1 MKKHLHIVCLDVPY
15 PPDYGGVFDLYY
27 KLRYLKERG
36 IKIILH
42 CFEYGRGRQP
52 ALNTCCEQVYYYKR
66 KRGIRSLSL
75 TVPYIVTSRSNSA
88 LLKNL
93 SRDSY
98 PVLLEGTHCTLL
110 LWKNALPNRK
120 VILRL
125 HNIESDYY
133 RLMAEKT
140 NSFFRKLYYWNES
153 MLLKRYEYAVAKKAA
168 TVLTVSERD
177 ALHLKQVPGIKQVD
191 HLPVFTGWNSISCK
205 EGTGD
210 YCLYH
215 GNLSVSENEAVALW
229 LVSSVFSGLTIPLKI
244 AGKNPSKKL
253 IAAIKACPHI
263 EIVPNPEEVTMEMLI
278 QEAQINLLPSFSS
291 TGIKLK
297 LLHALFSGR
306 HCIANDAMVN
316 GTHLECTCVIAGDA
330 ASFQASIQL
339 LYTRP
344 FTKEAIMLRQNI
356 LEQHF
361 NNRRNAEQLI
371 QWIWGSKLVDEQ

>member
-1 MKKHLHIVCLDVPY
+1 MKKHLHIICLDVPY

-27 KLRYLKERG
+27 KLRYLKEQD

-52 ALNTCCEQVYYYKR
+52 ALNNYCEQVYYYKR
-66 KRGIRSLSL
+66 KRGIRSLSI
-75 TVPYIVTSRSNSA
+75 TVPYMVKSRSDSV

-93 SRDSY
+93 SRDNY

-125 HNIESDYY
+125 HNMESDYY

-153 MLLKRYEYAVAKKAA
+153 VLLKRYEYAVAKKAN
-168 TVLTVSERD
+168 TVLTVSEKD
-177 ALHLKQVPGIKQVD
+177 ALHLKQAQGIKHVD
-191 HLPVFTGWNSISCK
+191 HLPVFTGWNGISSK

-215 GNLSVSENEAVALW
+215 GNLSVAENEAAALW
-229 LVSSVFSGLTIPLKI
+229 LISSVFSGLNIPLKI
-244 AGKNPSKKL
+244 AGKNPSEKL
-253 IAAIKACPHI
+253 ITAIKAYPHI
-263 EIVPNPEEVTMEMLI
+263 EIIPNPEEATMETLI

-297 LLHALFSGR
+297 LLHALFCGR
-306 HCIANDAMVN
+306 HCIANEAMAG
-316 GTHLECTCVIAGDA
+316 GTPLENICEMAENV
-330 ASFQASIQL
+330 ASFQSSIQL
-339 LYTRP
+339 LYTQP
-344 FTKEAIMLRQNI
+344 FTKENIMLRQNI

-361 NNRRNAEQLI
+361 NNRHNAEQLI
-371 QWIWGSKLVDEQ
+371 QQIWGSKSID

>member
-1 MKKHLHIVCLDVPY
+1 LKKYLHIVCLDVPY

-27 KLRYLKERG
+27 KLRYLKERD

-52 ALNTCCEQVYYYKR
+52 ALNNYCEQVYYYKR

-75 TVPYIVTSRSNSA
+75 TVPYIVTSRNDST
-88 LLKNL
+88 LLENL
-93 SRDSY
+93 SRDNY

-133 RLMAEKT
+133 RLMAKKT
-140 NSFFRKLYYWNES
+140 NSFFRKLYYWNEG
-153 MLLKRYEYAVAKKAA
+153 MLLKRYEYAVAQRANM
-168 TVLTVSERD
+168 VLTVSEKD
-177 ALHLKQVPGIKQVD
+177 ALHLKQVHGIKQVNY
-191 HLPVFTGWNSISCK
+191 LPVFTGWNGISCK

-215 GNLSVSENEAVALW
+215 GNLSVAENEAAALW
-229 LVSSVFSGLTIPLKI
+229 LTSSVFSGLSIPLKI

-253 IAAIKACPHI
+253 IAAIQAYLHI
-263 EIVPNPEEVTMEMLI
+263 EIIPNPEEATMEKLI
-278 QEAQINLLPSFSS
+278 RDAQINLLPSFSS

-297 LLHALFSGR
+297 LLHALFCGR
-306 HCIANDAMVN
+306 HCIANEAMAG
-316 GTHLECTCVIAGDA
+316 GTPLENACKMAENA
-330 ASFQASIQL
+330 ASFQSSIQL

-344 FTKEAIMLRQNI
+344 FTKEDIMLRQNI
-356 LEQHF
+356 LEQQF

-371 QWIWGSKLVDEQ
+371 QWIWSSDPIQ